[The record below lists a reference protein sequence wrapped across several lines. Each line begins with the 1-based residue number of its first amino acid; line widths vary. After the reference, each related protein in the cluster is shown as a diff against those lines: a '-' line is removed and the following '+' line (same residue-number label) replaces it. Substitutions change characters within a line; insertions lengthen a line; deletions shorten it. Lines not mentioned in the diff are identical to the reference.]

1 MEKKKNRK
9 LVVFFLLT
17 LGLVMCVLNALQTF
31 IIAYRTRKSIEKSYL
46 EDCSEITTAYQT
58 AISNKITD
66 YLNQMY
72 RYVSADVVQTGDEKQ
87 IVSWLRDHAST
98 RNPDFDYVL
107 YCGPDAIIYTDIN
120 TNADIKDRSYYKAIM
135 IDGKDEFIDNPV
147 VSRTTGKPVIH
158 VTRAAKVNGKTIGFF
173 SGVVSVDSIQQLVS
187 SIKLGTDGSAMLLAG
202 DGTIIAHKDADFVM
216 KTNLLADMNEQ
227 SKQELLNLAHKM
239 TAGKTGID
247 KITGLSGIQEYFV
260 YEPVA
265 RTLWSFAFIV
275 AEKQVRHTADELAR
289 ISSATAVGILFILLL
304 LAGIIIAKALKPLRV
319 VKETIEG
326 IASGSA
332 DLTKRIEI
340 TSNNE
345 IGAMV
350 EGFNLF
356 TEKLQSIITEL
367 KKLKVELTASGKV
380 LNAGVSGTSAAITQI
395 RSGIDEMGHHI
406 SGQTAGVQETA
417 GAVNEIAS
425 NIESLEHMVKT
436 QAAGVSE
443 ASAAVE
449 EMIGNITSVNLSV
462 KKMAES
468 FTVLKNNVQDGN
480 ARQEDVNNRIAQIE
494 KESEM
499 LQEANSV
506 IAGIAEQ
513 TNLLA
518 MNAAIEAAHAGESG
532 KGFSVV
538 SGEIKKL
545 SETSTEQ
552 SKRIGEQLKRIRDS
566 IDDVVSASDAAGT
579 AFGSVI
585 TEIKSTGQLVGQIKD
600 AMQQQNEGSKQI
612 MLALHSMND
621 STAEVKSASGEM
633 AAGNQA
639 ILAEVKNLQDSTATM
654 SGNMHEMKISADK
667 ISSTG
672 VELKQIAKEVE
683 ESIQN
688 IGGQIDLFRV

>member
-1 MEKKKNRK
+1 MKKTKNRK

-17 LGLVMCVLNALQTF
+17 LGLVMCALSALQTL
-31 IIAYRTRKSIEKSYL
+31 IIAYRTKKSVEKSYL
-46 EDCSEITTAYQT
+46 EDCREITNAYQT
-58 AISNKITD
+58 AVSNKITD

-72 RYVSADVVQTGDEKQ
+72 RYVSADVVQTGDEDQ
-87 IVSWLRDHAST
+87 IVGWLRSHAST
-98 RNPDFDYVL
+98 RNPDFDYIF
-107 YCGPDAIIYTDIN
+107 YCGADGIIYTDVDTT
-120 TNADIKDRSYYKAIM
+120 TNVKDRPYYKAIM
-135 IDGKDEFIDNPV
+135 ENGKDEYIDNPV
-147 VSRTTGKPVIH
+147 FSKITGKPIIH
-158 VTRAAKVNGKTIGFF
+158 VTRAAKVDGKTIGFF
-173 SGVVSVDSIQQLVS
+173 SGVVSVDSIQKLVS
-187 SIKLGTDGSAMLLAG
+187 SIKLGTDGSAILLSG
-202 DGTIIAHKDADFVM
+202 DGTIIAHQDEAFVM
-216 KTNLLADMNEQ
+216 KTNLLTDMNGQEQ
-227 SKQELLNLAHKM
+227 AELSKLAHEM
-239 TAGKTGID
+239 TAGKTGTD
-247 KITGLSGIQEYFV
+247 RLKGLSGIQEYIV
-260 YEPVA
+260 YGPVA
-265 RTLWSFAFIV
+265 RTLWSFAFVV
-275 AEKQVRHTADELAR
+275 ADKQVHKTADGLAH
-289 ISSATAVGILFILLL
+289 ITAITAVVILSVLLL
-304 LAGIIIAKALKPLRV
+304 LAGLIIASALKPLRV
-319 VKETIEG
+319 VKETITG

-350 EGFNLF
+350 AGFNLF
-356 TEKLQSIITEL
+356 TEKLQAIIAEL
-367 KKLKVELTASGKV
+367 KKLKNELTDSGKA
-380 LNAGVSGTSAAITQI
+380 LEEGVSDTSAAITQI
-395 RSGIDEMGHHI
+395 GSGIDEMGHHI

-462 KKMAES
+462 EKMAES
-468 FTVLKNNVQDGN
+468 FTVLTNNVQEGN
-480 ARQEDVNNRIAQIE
+480 ARQEDVNSRIAQIE
-494 KESEM
+494 NESEM

-552 SKRIGEQLKRIRDS
+552 SKRIGEQLKRIRNS
-566 IDDVVSASDAAGT
+566 INDVVSASTAAGT

-612 MLALHSMND
+612 VLALHSMND
-621 STAEVKSASGEM
+621 STAEVKSASAEM
-633 AAGNQA
+633 AAGNKA

-654 SGNMHEMKISADK
+654 SGNMHEMRISADR
-667 ISSTG
+667 ISRTG

-688 IGGQIDLFRV
+688 IGVQIDLFKV